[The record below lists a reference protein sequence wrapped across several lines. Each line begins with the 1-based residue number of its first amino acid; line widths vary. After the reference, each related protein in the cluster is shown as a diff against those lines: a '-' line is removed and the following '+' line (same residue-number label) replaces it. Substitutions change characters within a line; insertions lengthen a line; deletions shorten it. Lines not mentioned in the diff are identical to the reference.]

1 MSTGKKFE
9 ITQTPMWALFIQDMS
24 GYTSIRKAINNEV
37 AFRSSDDFVPPYP
50 KLQSMVTDLRFETSM
65 GNVILLNCVLI
76 GLQAN
81 EKNMMNR
88 IWYEVVEYLFSFVF
102 VVEWIIRVMV
112 FGWLWLTD
120 WRNAG
125 DTFIVWSGVAA
136 LTIPWY
142 DPDLGAQTLRKLSA
156 LRAIRLVRLAQA
168 VRFFPSFK
176 EMWLLLR
183 GLIESFRTLLWTLLI
198 IVVVLYV
205 FAIASV
211 ELIGKHDDFK
221 NDKYIQERF
230 GTLMSSM
237 FTLFQVMTLDTW
249 ADSIVRPLME
259 KQPYLCLY
267 FIFFITVSVFV
278 LMNLITAVIVENAF
292 SIAKDDE
299 EMKAKQVEK
308 KNQDEIKGLAVMFKD
323 LDEDQSGELNK
334 REFENALT
342 KPKFLNKLMMLDMKR
357 EDCFEV
363 WDLLDD
369 GDGLLTVEEFTNGL
383 RRMKAGARSK
393 DILDMLKRL
402 RNSLNQAESLQRDV
416 DCLGDVMED
425 LQEELATLTT
435 DLELVGDV
443 CNVLSGAFAVPGN
456 KKKRKPKIGSKP
468 EGTANQPA
476 PKALPA
482 PSVGLGMAVVAKR

>member
-1 MSTGKKFE
+1 MATGKKFE
-9 ITQTPMWALFIQDMS
+9 ITQTPMWVLTLQDLS
-24 GYTSIRKAINNEV
+24 GYSSIKKAILDEV
-37 AFRSSDDFVPPYP
+37 AKRSSDDFVPPYP
-50 KLQSMVTDLRFETSM
+50 KLLAMVTDLRFECGM
-65 GNVILLNCVLI
+65 GTVILLNCVLI

-88 IWYEVVEYLFSFVF
+88 IWYEVVEYLFSFIF

-112 FGWLWLTD
+112 NGWLWLTTV
-120 WRNAG
+120 WNLG

-136 LTIPWY
+136 LSIPY
-142 DPDLGAQTLRKLSA
+142 IYPDLGVQILRKFSA
-156 LRAIRLVRLAQA
+156 LRALRLVRLAQA

-198 IVVVLYV
+198 IMVVLYV

-211 ELIGKHDDFK
+211 ELIGKHDDFQK
-221 NDKYIQERF
+221 DPYIQERF
-230 GTLMSSM
+230 GTLNDSM
-237 FTLFQVMTLDTW
+237 FSLFQVMTLDTW
-249 ADSIVRPLME
+249 ADAIVRPLMV

-308 KNQDEIKGLAVMFKD
+308 RNQDEIKGLAIMFKD

-342 KPKFLNKLMMLDMKR
+342 KPKFLNKLKMLDMKE
-357 EDCFEV
+357 EDCMEV

-402 RNSLNQAESLQRDV
+402 KNSLAQAESLQHDV

-425 LQEELATLTT
+425 LQEELATLTS

-443 CNVLSGAFAVPGN
+443 CNVLSSAFAVPAK
-456 KKKRKPKIGSKP
+456 KKKRPKKHQIEDGAAP
-468 EGTANQPA
+468 QAPPNQ
-476 PKALPA
+476 LP
-482 PSVGLGMAVVAKR
+482 P